1 MATLVILKANT
12 RGQFLVANTAGIFNK
27 WVNRGDLQD
36 VPNMNAISMGLDGL
50 VAKYNAGVLKS
61 VSGVIVLL
69 NIKIVF
75 NNTHLLLW

>member
-1 MATLVILKANT
+1 MATLVIVKENN
-12 RGQFLVANTAGIFNK
+12 RGQFLVANTAGIFNM

-61 VSGVIVLL
+61 VSGVIVPL
-69 NIKIVF
+69 NMKIVF
-75 NNTHLLLW
+75 NSTHLLLW